1 MKRRTITAS
10 LLAASLLSLT
20 CFESVSVAA
29 DAYPAKPILTI
40 VPFGAGGGNDILLR
54 VMGKYAQKHLGQTLT
69 IDNKPGAGGQIGW
82 TLLAKAKPD
91 GYTIGAASLP
101 SMIMKIGRA
110 SCRERV

>member
-40 VPFGAGGGNDILLR
+40 VPFGAGGGNAFFCASWASMLRSIL
-54 VMGKYAQKHLGQTLT
+54 
-69 IDNKPGAGGQIGW
+69 
-82 TLLAKAKPD
+82 
-91 GYTIGAASLP
+91 
-101 SMIMKIGRA
+101 GRL
-110 SCRERV
+110 